1 MDTEKK
7 PYTPPQLT
15 VYGDVRQLTATG
27 KEGEQPDVRVPR
39 RSAGDGSWVKDY

>member
-15 VYGDVRQLTATG
+15 IYGDVRQLTATG
-27 KEGEQPDVRVPR
+27 KEGEQPD
-39 RSAGDGSWVKDY
+39 GDGSWVKDY